1 MMDREQR
8 HFMEDTSSESDNSS
22 TEEDPEVPEKPPPVT
37 TAPAPVQPQVSP
49 RPVAQNGAPPP
60 PAGAARPR
68 NAPHYR
74 LRHTL
79 RGHTDSISAVKFSPD
94 GTMLASTC
102 MFFSHI

>member
-22 TEEDPEVPEKPPPVT
+22 TEEDPEVPEE
-37 TAPAPVQPQVSP
+37 
-49 RPVAQNGAPPP
+49 PPP
-60 PAGAARPR
+60 PSVPTPPAPTQIHPPNPATQNGFAQRPR

-79 RGHTDSISAVKFSPD
+79 RGHQDSISAVKFSPD

-102 MFFSHI
+102 MIFSHI